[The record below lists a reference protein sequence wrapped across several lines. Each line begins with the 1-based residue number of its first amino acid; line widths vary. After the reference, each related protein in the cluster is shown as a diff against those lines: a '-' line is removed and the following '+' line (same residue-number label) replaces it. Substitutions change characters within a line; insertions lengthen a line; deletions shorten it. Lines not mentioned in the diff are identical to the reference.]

1 MHLKHFQQSIGLIG
15 YEYAPHLASRIFK
28 VVSAGKTVVRLKDYI
43 MYLDVLLNG
52 TLEERARL
60 SFDILD
66 EDNSGELSLDN
77 IENMIVGVSELWFY
91 LTGSHADP
99 TENNKQYI
107 KQVFKEMDINN
118 DGKINLCD
126 WILLNQKHIGIIGWF
141 EYLNM
146 HEPSQFFKGLR
157 EDP

>member
-1 MHLKHFQQSIGLIG
+1 MYLKHFMQSIGLIG

-99 TENNKQYI
+99 IENNKNYI
-107 KQVFKEMDINN
+107 KRVFNEMDYNN
-118 DGKINLCD
+118 DGKITFRDD
-126 WILLNQKHIGIIGWF
+126 WIPLNQNHIGIIGWF

-146 HEPSQFFKGLR
+146 HEPSLKGLLD
-157 EDP
+157 DP